1 MEQNVQR
8 ARWTINESRH
18 TVTTL
23 LSTGGPIAYC
33 RYYDSVKLAGE
44 LVLKWQKHVTTK
56 SITIAFSHSRLH
68 IYIYMFKMLHFRLQS
83 PITML

>member
-8 ARWTINESRH
+8 ARWTINESRR

-33 RYYDSVKLAGE
+33 RYYDSVKLAGN
-44 LVLKWQKHVTTK
+44 
-56 SITIAFSHSRLH
+56 
-68 IYIYMFKMLHFRLQS
+68 
-83 PITML
+83 